1 MAALARPRPLFPT
14 RFYLLHPWSRVLR
27 GTCTSRQLLLRC
39 STFLLPGRSQVQ
51 WRKCNR
57 IVGRFCASRQL
68 LLDRCSR
75 RGSNSATAPCVAL
88 PPASLQ
94 SSSVHGVVHCSN
106 FRHPCRSPAPAT
118 LVHPC
123 TSEQSLPCTSG
134 QSLPNVRYG
143 RYTAAYASY
152 LRHGL
157 LGQVPSIE
165 SQTFFWQRRDRR
177 AEIYCD

>member
-1 MAALARPRPLFPT
+1 M
-14 RFYLLHPWSRVLR
+14 LR

-106 FRHPCRSPAPAT
+106 FRHPGNRSCITLLSYVRVGHQSVACAGGISASMHIRTIPAM
-118 LVHPC
+118 H
-123 TSEQSLPCTSG
+123 
-134 QSLPNVRYG
+134 VR
-143 RYTAAYASY
+143 TILAKC
-152 LRHGL
+152 
-157 LGQVPSIE
+157 PI
-165 SQTFFWQRRDRR
+165 W
-177 AEIYCD
+177 EIYGSIRLISASRPPGTSPIYRMTNVFLATT